1 MFVVEAGVPAAL
13 YTEGE
18 EVAVGTG
25 IIRADVCALLGVG
38 NIPLPRAS
46 PFSGFFVLVVVASR
60 VVVSLLERNSG
71 QWGRELRRVSGVATP
86 ALKFAWVSFL
96 LEQALVSLA
105 AFFAP
110 GEVVALFTI
119 LLHAFVSAI

>member
-25 IIRADVCALLGVG
+25 IIRADVCALLGAG

-46 PFSGFFVLVVVASR
+46 PFSVDLVVAASR
-60 VVVSLLERNSG
+60 VAVSLLERNSG

-86 ALKFAWVSFL
+86 ALKFA
-96 LEQALVSLA
+96 
-105 AFFAP
+105 
-110 GEVVALFTI
+110 
-119 LLHAFVSAI
+119 